1 MNKILDDLKIIFT
14 KNEKLKILYI
24 SILSIISSSL
34 DVLSIGLLIPI
45 LASIL
50 STDNNIIYISYVNNF
65 FDGINTENFLKFI
78 LFIFILLIVLKNLF
92 QIFYNY
98 TSTKFLIVLSQS
110 IKSKLYFNY
119 INKEFVKLV
128 NVHTSEIFKDID
140 YESGVFT
147 NGLLSPLFTLIA
159 NFFLF
164 VSFTTFLLVYNFK
177 VTIIVFV
184 AVIFLLII
192 FKFFLF
198 KKIKKWGYERQSLQK
213 NFTKILKETFDIVR
227 EIKLLRIS
235 HFFLNLFNKNL
246 EATSLNGI
254 KKTFVASLT
263 RPIVEVVFLILFVF
277 IIFIE
282 INNPETMIVN
292 LGIYAATAF
301 RLMPSANVMFSSYSK
316 IKNSV
321 SSLNKIKV
329 GTLVYNE
336 LNQIKSDDI
345 IIPFKK
351 VIKLKNIDIKHLGSH
366 ELLLQNIS
374 LNIEWGKK
382 IGIMGSSGCGK
393 TSLLNSIIGF
403 IKPCSGKI
411 LVDEI
416 ELEDENIIN
425 NWQKL
430 ISYVPQNVI
439 LFDKTLL
446 ENVTLSFD
454 KKLNALEMTRYKKAI
469 SVAQLADLYK
479 KLDNTGETV
488 GEMGAK
494 VSRGEAQRIGI
505 ARAVYM
511 NAKILI
517 LDEST
522 NFLDEKT
529 ENNFLE
535 IIKNEMID
543 TTVLFVSHKIKSLEI
558 CDEIYKIEN
567 KTIKKINK

>member
-567 KTIKKINK
+567 KTIKKIKK